1 MDRYDEVTHRIQKS
15 MSRDRLFVPV
25 VAIGLVLGLTGLF
38 LTWNSLGSTVRWSKV
53 ACLFNPHTIAC
64 RKA

>member
-1 MDRYDEVTHRIQKS
+1 
-15 MSRDRLFVPV
+15 
-25 VAIGLVLGLTGLF
+25 LGLTGLL
-38 LTWNSLGSTVRWSKV
+38 LTWASLGSTVRWSKV